1 MHRER
6 GVGGGGG
13 SRSEKGQVDRKRI
26 NDALDKQLERS
37 SPSTSSRALNNNAK
51 DKDRL
56 LAQSMLAAAK
66 PPPDRRDPR
75 PAPLKPENKRS
86 DGHSSLSLSL
96 YTHIYTHEF
105 ICMNICMWVYLF

>member
-6 GVGGGGG
+6 GVGGGGGGG

-96 YTHIYTHEF
+96 CIPIYTHT
-105 ICMNICMWVYLF
+105 NLYV